1 VHCGCGCFVATPRES
16 LQTPLAA
23 NGNPDETARMP
34 KLNGIKETCLTVA
47 NVDRSESFYRE
58 VFDLAVVERD
68 ARFRAL
74 NVADSH
80 VLLLFARGQTEHP
93 VELPGGV
100 IPPHGA
106 SGQSHL
112 AFAIS
117 ADDLDAWRARLE
129 QRGVA
134 IESVVAWPRGGT
146 SLYFRDPDDHLLE
159 LITPGVW
166 SIY

>member
-1 VHCGCGCFVATPRES
+1 
-16 LQTPLAA
+16 
-23 NGNPDETARMP
+23 MP
-34 KLNGIKETCLTVA
+34 KLNGIKESCLTIA
-47 NVDRSESFYRE
+47 DVDRSERFYCE
-58 VFDLAVVERD
+58 LFDLTVIEGD

-117 ADDLDAWRARLE
+117 DADLEAWKTRLE
-129 QRGVA
+129 QRGVV
-134 IESVVAWPRGGT
+134 IESIVTWPRGGT